1 MSFSWGSQGNA
12 LRSQV
17 AVLSFGW
24 MVGNSEVGTWTC
36 SRHFGHMGRTEQLR
50 EAGFFV
56 QVEPTAFVNTSR
68 LPVANQFSMSAL
80 LILCH
85 LTILGRAGEFR
96 IFRTENGEHSLMP
109 TVPRKMWVHYK
120 TCSTSPVVAARCHT
134 GSPLSALDMRLLRTQ
149 NSSRRTR
156 AFAVVGHRPKS
167 KEH

>member
-1 MSFSWGSQGNA
+1 M
-12 LRSQV
+12 RSRQV
-17 AVLSFGW
+17 AEKSPSRQLD
-24 MVGNSEVGTWTC
+24 SEPELCNLTIPY
-36 SRHFGHMGRTEQLR
+36 SR
-50 EAGFFV
+50 FFI